1 MSTGGNMA
9 LREICATIRPDAVNR
24 RNPSGVLPVMIA
36 CSLHPMWENLLTPPV
51 TALPQSKLAKV
62 AHLVIKISPG
72 CALAGVIAMAATLV
86 STLHGGPQLL
96 YALFFGVAF
105 HFLSSDPKAKPGI
118 EFCSRT
124 VLRLGVGLL
133 GARITGAQIAG
144 LGWSTAAIV
153 IGAVLTTLFLGY
165 LLGKRLGLP
174 SAQGVLSGGSV
185 AICGASAALAISAV
199 LPRNKENERFTLM
212 VVVTVTVL
220 STVAMVT
227 YPLIAKFLHLPPEL
241 AGLFLG
247 GTIHDVAQVVGAG
260 YMLNHETG
268 DYATIVKLFRVSMLA
283 VVVVV
288 ISSMF
293 KAERERLEN
302 GTSTAKQ
309 ALVPWFLWV
318 FVALVAINSLGYVS
332 TAVQHCLSTVS
343 RLCLVVAIA
352 ALGIKTSFRQLSKAG
367 WRPFT
372 LLLAETVWMAAFVLA
387 AIYLRS

>member
-1 MSTGGNMA
+1 
-9 LREICATIRPDAVNR
+9 LRNNPAGR
-24 RNPSGVLPVMIA
+24 RQPQNHFWRAAGDDA

-72 CALAGVIAMAATLV
+72 CALAGVVAMAATLV

-105 HFLSSDPKAKPGI
+105 HFLSADPKAKPGI

-185 AICGASAALAISAV
+185 AICGASAALAISSV

-309 ALVPWFLWV
+309 AMVPWFLWV

-387 AIYLRS
+387 AIYLRSVGLQA